1 MNKMTHQVLV
11 TVGPSKELLRQ
22 LKKQARSNSV
32 FKALAVIGI
41 GCAIWSEIGR
51 RKQEEE
57 IYQLTVRVKKLE
69 RNGEE

>member
-1 MNKMTHQVLV
+1 MNKFTHQVNV
-11 TVGPSKELLRQ
+11 TVGPSKELIRQ
-22 LKKQARSNSV
+22 LKKQARSSSV

-41 GCAIWSEIGR
+41 GCATWSEIGR

-69 RNGEE
+69 RNEEE